1 MSGTDLQPGA
11 IRMRGVTRTF
21 RVYHDRSR
29 TLKEVLVRG
38 KRGEYTERYALRD
51 VDLDINPGDRL
62 GVVGR
67 NGSGKST
74 MLKLIAGIMPP
85 QQGDV
90 EVRGSVASMLE
101 LGAGFHPD
109 FTGRENVYMNGTIHG
124 LSTQEIDERFDSI
137 VAFAEI
143 PEYIDMPVRTY
154 SSGMQL
160 RLAFA
165 VAAHVTPDILL
176 LDEVLA
182 VGDERFQAK
191 CMDHIQSFADAGGTI
206 VFVSH
211 DAGSVMKV
219 CNRAILLDDGLMLA
233 DGDPADVMPAYHRLL
248 AARDLPPVEL
258 PPHEEPS
265 DASPA
270 GEAVPAPALD
280 GVDGWGDG
288 RVVIQRA
295 WLSGPDGEDHRF
307 VSGDRVTLHLAL
319 EAAEPVEH
327 EIVAGF
333 RMHLD
338 DATVIFET
346 DTAAEGVVVNGVDG
360 GREVT
365 FTIEHLPLHIGWFEI
380 GVWVDDA
387 DGNPHHHLEPALGFH
402 AYPARAGLGLVAME
416 GSWDPGSAAAD
427 GVRVTA
433 VTAGD
438 APAP

>member
-29 TLKEVLVRG
+29 TLKEVFVRG
-38 KRGEYTERYALRD
+38 KRGEYTDRYALRD
-51 VDLDINPGDRL
+51 VDIDIQPGERV

-85 QQGDV
+85 QKGDV
-90 EVRGSVASMLE
+90 EVRGTVASMLE

-124 LSTQEIDERFDSI
+124 LSTREIDERFDSI

-191 CMDHIQSFADAGGTI
+191 CMDHIQAFADAGGTI

-211 DAGSVMKV
+211 DAGTVMKV
-219 CNRAILLDDGLMLA
+219 CNRAILLDDGDLLE

-248 AARDLPPVEL
+248 LARDQVPEPADEDSAPVGALP
-258 PPHEEPS
+258 
-265 DASPA
+265 A
-270 GEAVPAPALD
+270 

-288 RVVIQRA
+288 QVIIRRA

-307 VSGDRVTLHLAL
+307 VSGDRVTLHLML
-319 EAAEPVEH
+319 EAPEPVSH
-327 EIVAGF
+327 PVVAGF
-333 RMHLD
+333 RMHLSD
-338 DATVIFET
+338 STVIFET
-346 DTAAEGVVVNGVDG
+346 DTASEGVVIDGVRG
-360 GREVT
+360 ERELT
-365 FTIEHLPLHIGWFEI
+365 FTIEHLPLHIGWFEV
-380 GVWVDDA
+380 GVWVDA
-387 DGNPHHHLEPALGFH
+387 EDGTAHHHIEPVLGFH

-416 GSWDPGSAAAD
+416 GSWSPG
-427 GVRVTA
+427 
-433 VTAGD
+433 GD
-438 APAP
+438 AAPGVHVGVARGEGASSA

>member
-1 MSGTDLQPGA
+1 MSGTDLHPGA

-21 RVYHDRSR
+21 RVFHDRSR
-29 TLKEVLVRG
+29 TLKEVFVRG
-38 KRGEYTERYALRD
+38 KRGDYTDRYALRD
-51 VDLDINPGDRL
+51 VDLEIQPGERV

-85 QQGDV
+85 QKGDV
-90 EVRGSVASMLE
+90 EVRGTVASMLE

-124 LSTQEIDERFDSI
+124 LSSQQIDERFDSI

-211 DAGSVMKV
+211 DASAVMKV
-219 CNRAILLDDGLMLA
+219 CNRAILLDDGDLLE

-248 AARDLPPVEL
+248 LARDGAPRPTGT
-258 PPHEEPS
+258 
-265 DASPA
+265 DAAATP
-270 GEAVPAPALD
+270 LD
-280 GVDGWGDG
+280 GADGWGDG
-288 RVVIQRA
+288 KVIIRRA
-295 WLSGPDGEDHRF
+295 WLSGPEGEDHRF
-307 VSGDRVTLHLAL
+307 VSGDQVTLHVAL
-319 EAAEPVEH
+319 DAPEPVDH
-327 EIVAGF
+327 PIVVGF
-333 RMHLD
+333 RVHLGNS
-338 DATVIFET
+338 TVVFET
-346 DTAAEGVVVNGVDG
+346 DTSAEGATIDGVDG
-360 GREVT
+360 TREVT
-365 FTIEHLPLHIGWFEI
+365 FTIDRLPLHIGWFEVD
-380 GVWVDDA
+380 VWVDDT
-387 DGNPHHHLEPALGFH
+387 DGNAHHHIEPTMGFH
-402 AYPARAGLGLVAME
+402 SYPARAGLGLVALD
-416 GSWDPGSAAAD
+416 GSWNPGSSAPTGARAE
-427 GVRVTA
+427 VA
-433 VTAGD
+433 VHGGS
-438 APAP
+438 PPP

>member
-21 RVYHDRSR
+21 RVFHDRSR
-29 TLKEVLVRG
+29 TLKEVFVRG
-38 KRGEYTERYALRD
+38 KRGDYTDLYALRD
-51 VDLDINPGDRL
+51 VDLDIAPGDRL

-74 MLKLIAGIMPP
+74 MLKLIAGILPP
-85 QQGDV
+85 QSGDL
-90 EVRGSVASMLE
+90 EVRGTVASMLE

-124 LSTQEIDERFDSI
+124 LSTIEINERFDSI

-143 PEYIDMPVRTY
+143 PDYIDMPVRTY

-182 VGDERFQAK
+182 VGDERFQSK

-248 AARDLPPVEL
+248 AARDLPPVGVL
-258 PPHEEPS
+258 PDEMGPNI
-265 DASPA
+265 AA
-270 GEAVPAPALD
+270 TGEAASATALD

-288 RVVIQRA
+288 RVIIRRA
-295 WLSGPDGEDHRF
+295 WLSGPEGEDHRF

-319 EAAEPVEH
+319 EAPEPVDH
-327 EIVAGF
+327 DIVAGF
-333 RMHLD
+333 RMHLN

-346 DTAAEGVVVNGVDG
+346 DTAAEGLVVDGVDG
-360 GREVT
+360 TREVT

-387 DGNPHHHLEPALGFH
+387 SGNPHHHLEPALGFH

-416 GSWDPGSAAAD
+416 GAWDPGAAEA
-427 GVRVTA
+427 GRMRVTA

>member
-29 TLKEVLVRG
+29 TMKEVLVRG

-109 FTGRENVYMNGTIHG
+109 FTGRENVFMNGTIHG
-124 LSTQEIDERFDSI
+124 LSTQEIDERFASI

-160 RLAFA
+160 RLAFV

-219 CNRAILLDDGLMLA
+219 CNRAILLDDGVMIA
-233 DGDPADVMPAYHRLL
+233 EGDPADVMPAYHRLL
-248 AARDLPPVEL
+248 AARDLPAVEV
-258 PPHEEPS
+258 PTDE
-265 DASPA
+265 
-270 GEAVPAPALD
+270 GEDGADDVGMPRAPLN

-288 RVVIQRA
+288 RVIIRRA

-319 EAAEPVEH
+319 TAPEPVDH
-327 EIVAGF
+327 DIVAGF
-333 RMHLD
+333 RMHLN

-346 DTAAEGVVVNGVDG
+346 DTAAEGVVVDGVNGT
-360 GREVT
+360 REVT

-387 DGNPHHHLEPALGFH
+387 NGNPHHHVEPALGFH

-416 GSWDPGSAAAD
+416 GAWDPGAAEA
-427 GVRVTA
+427 GRMRVTT

>member
-1 MSGTDLQPGA
+1 MSGTDLHPGA

-21 RVYHDRSR
+21 RVFHDRSR
-29 TLKEVLVRG
+29 TLKEVFVRG
-38 KRGEYTERYALRD
+38 KRGDYTDRYALRD
-51 VDLDINPGDRL
+51 VDLEIQPGERV

-85 QQGDV
+85 QTGDV
-90 EVRGSVASMLE
+90 EVRGTVASMLE

-124 LSTQEIDERFDSI
+124 LSSHQIDERFDSI

-219 CNRAILLDDGLMLA
+219 CSRAILLDNGDLLE

-248 AARDLPPVEL
+248 LARDQDPVTSRDL
-258 PPHEEPS
+258 EET
-265 DASPA
+265 SP
-270 GEAVPAPALD
+270 LD

-288 RVVIQRA
+288 RVIIRRA
-295 WLSGPDGEDHRF
+295 WMSGPDGEDHRF
-307 VSGDRVTLHLAL
+307 VSGDTVTLHLAL
-319 EAAEPVEH
+319 DAPEPSGH
-327 EIVAGF
+327 PIVVGF
-333 RMHLD
+333 RVHMSD
-338 DATVIFET
+338 STVIFET
-346 DTAAEGVVVNGVDG
+346 DTASEGVAIDGVDG
-360 GREVT
+360 TREVT
-365 FTIEHLPLHIGWFEI
+365 FTIDHLPLHIGWFEVS
-380 GVWVDDA
+380 VWVDDA
-387 DGNPHHHLEPALGFH
+387 EGNAHHHIEPVLGFH
-402 AYPARAGLGLVAME
+402 SYPARAGLGLVALN
-416 GSWDPGSAAAD
+416 GAWHPGMSMPKTAR
-427 GVRVTA
+427 VEVTA
-433 VTAGD
+433 VRTPP
-438 APAP
+438 PA